1 MRSGAS
7 VSRWVA
13 TSAFAL
19 LAAGTAMNVGQAVQD
34 AVAEPALRAAL
45 VGGYWVLKLAVVL
58 AFTVFVLLRG
68 PSRRPSRDPVAFI
81 SCTAAIVAVVALQP
95 PGDSTSTALVLAG
108 DLLTLVSCAW
118 LLAAVLALGRCFGI
132 LPEARG
138 LVTRGPYRL
147 VRHPVYLGELGAAA
161 GLVVASPTLWNLGA
175 LAVFACAQAVRMP
188 LEERALSA
196 EFPEYH
202 EYAARTPRLMPR
214 LLARRAPQ
222 PVGSGKAL

>member
-1 MRSGAS
+1 MPSGGS
-7 VSRWVA
+7 VSRWIA

-19 LAAGTAMNVGQAVQD
+19 LAAGTAVNVAGALHD
-34 AVAEPALRAAL
+34 AVAEPTLRSAL

-68 PSRRPSRDPVAFI
+68 PSRHPSRDPVAFV

-95 PGDSTSTALVLAG
+95 PGNGTSTSLVLAG
-108 DLLTLVSCAW
+108 ELLTLVSCAW

-161 GLVVASPTLWNLGA
+161 GLVVASPTLWNVGA
-175 LAVFACAQAVRMP
+175 LAVFAFAQAVRMP

-196 EFPEYH
+196 VFPEYT
-202 EYAARTPRLMPR
+202 EYAARTPRLVPR
-214 LLARRAPQ
+214 LSLRTAPQ
-222 PVGSGKAL
+222 PVEGGQTP